1 MNKDQIR
8 LAIAGING
16 RMGKSIL
23 QLLNIKVK
31 KNILLTGAIETK
43 LSLIKRKK
51 IFYKSKFLNI
61 KSNLIDIINYFD
73 ILIDFTNPK
82 STIKHLNI
90 CKLYNKKIVIGTTG
104 FNTEQKLTI
113 KKISKNIAI
122 ILASNFSLGINIL
135 LKILENIT
143 KIICKNKLQNKTD
156 IDIIEKH
163 HKNKIDSP
171 SGTALSLK
179 ETIMK
184 IYKKYNFMKDIKCH
198 SIRAADLYGEHNVL
212 FSFIGEQIELIH
224 KASNRR
230 SFAEGAIKAAIWLYT
245 KKTGMYTMN
254 DVLEI

>member
-1 MNKDQIR
+1 MNKNQIR

-16 RMGKSIL
+16 RMGQSIL
-23 QLLNIKVK
+23 KLLNTQTI
-31 KNILLTGAIETK
+31 KNILLNGVIETK
-43 LSLIKRKK
+43 SSLKEKKK
-51 IFYKSKFLNI
+51 ILYKSNFLNI

-82 STIKHLNI
+82 STIEHLHI
-90 CKLYNKKIVIGTTG
+90 CKSYNKKIVIGTTG
-104 FNTEQKLTI
+104 FSIQQKLII

-122 ILASNFSLGINIL
+122 ILSSNFSLGINIL

-143 KIICKNKLQNKTD
+143 KIFCKNKLENKID

-163 HKNKIDSP
+163 HKNKIDAP

-179 ETIMK
+179 NNIIKT
-184 IYKKYNFMKDIKCH
+184 YKKYNFKKKIKCH

-224 KASNRR
+224 RASNRK

-245 KKTGMYTMN
+245 KKTGMYNMSN
-254 DVLEI
+254 VLKI